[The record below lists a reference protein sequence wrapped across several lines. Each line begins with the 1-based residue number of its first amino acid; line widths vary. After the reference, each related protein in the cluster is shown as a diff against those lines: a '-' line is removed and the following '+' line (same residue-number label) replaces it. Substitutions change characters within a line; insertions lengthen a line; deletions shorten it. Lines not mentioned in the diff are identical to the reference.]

1 VFFFNL
7 QNEEVLVCELVE
19 LLLVEVMNIEAK
31 KQWNE
36 N

>member
-7 QNEEVLVCELVE
+7 QSEVVLECELVE
-19 LLLVEVMNIEAK
+19 LQLVEVMNIEAK